1 MNHISRHIVSSWYL
15 QISRHYHTL
24 LQTPGF
30 HSRLIETYIGGS
42 PFDMRS
48 LFLLSWM
55 LNFLFL
61 KTNAQDSISSAQAA
75 ATTTSYSLNPAMS
88 SSSVAS
94 YFSSLATSAPIQP
107 GSGPSAGDAGS
118 SAGSSTGDSNEG
130 AAGPDSG
137 SITISRG
144 GIIAIIV
151 VVVCVVVFGG
161 MFLCANRA
169 AGTMANIQ
177 IVASSILWYLAKKR
191 SWEVRKTIRR
201 SARRVATA
209 LTPRRSTFP
218 KDVQKVRRSSRGLTK
233 IDEVPPT
240 PMTRSSDIEKGNSKM
255 SSFEMS
261 EPPKKSK
268 WAKKLGR

>member
-1 MNHISRHIVSSWYL
+1 ML
-15 QISRHYHTL
+15 
-24 LQTPGF
+24 
-30 HSRLIETYIGGS
+30 
-42 PFDMRS
+42 S
-48 LFLLSWM
+48 LM

-61 KTNAQDSISSAQAA
+61 KVQAQDSSAQP
-75 ATTTSYSLNPAMS
+75 TSTQSYASLSPAMS

-94 YFSSLATSAPIQP
+94 YFSSLATSAPVQP

-118 SAGSSTGDSNEG
+118 SAGSSTGDSDAG
-130 AAGPDSG
+130 ASGSSSG
-137 SITISRG
+137 SITISKG
-144 GIIAIIV
+144 GIIAIIIA
-151 VVVCVVVFGG
+151 VVCVVIFGSEYP
-161 MFLCANRA
+161 NRSRA
-169 AGTMANIQ
+169 VEAYADIRA
-177 IVASSILWYLAKKR
+177 VASSILWYLAKKR

-218 KDVQKVRRSSRGLTK
+218 KDVQKVGRSSRGLTK

-240 PMTRSSDIEKGNSKM
+240 PGLRSSDIEKGNSKM

-268 WAKKLGR
+268 WAKTLGR

>member
-1 MNHISRHIVSSWYL
+1 
-15 QISRHYHTL
+15 
-24 LQTPGF
+24 
-30 HSRLIETYIGGS
+30 
-42 PFDMRS
+42 
-48 LFLLSWM
+48 
-55 LNFLFL
+55 
-61 KTNAQDSISSAQAA
+61 
-75 ATTTSYSLNPAMS
+75 MS

-107 GSGPSAGDAGS
+107 GSGPAAGDAGS
-118 SAGSSTGDSNEG
+118 SAGSSTGDSDQG

-151 VVVCVVVFGG
+151 VVVCVVIFG
-161 MFLCANRA
+161 
-169 AGTMANIQ
+169 I
-177 IVASSILWYLAKKR
+177 ASSILWYLAKKR

-201 SARRVATA
+201 SARKVATA

-240 PMTRSSDIEKGNSKM
+240 PRARSSDIEKGNSNM